1 VTSAP
6 LWSPDPRAAA
16 ESALARFRAAA
27 ARESHQPI
35 EDYAA
40 LQRWALAEPE
50 AFWRLWLQ
58 RSRLSFEGSPDV
70 VLEGSGVEA
79 ARFFPGL
86 RMSYAE
92 NLLTSEGLPEAQR
105 PALIGRDEQGGR
117 SVRRRD
123 ELLAEVRNLAGALQA
138 LGLGPGDAVACISGN
153 RPEAVIACLAATAI
167 GAVWS
172 SLAPDLGF
180 EATLERLSQLQP
192 KLLFAGSTHRHHGAE
207 KDQRPRL
214 QTLVQALPNL
224 RGLVALR
231 GALALTGVALPEYE
245 FASLVAS
252 GPPLARFPRLPFDH
266 PLFVLFS
273 SGTTGR
279 PKGIVHGIGG
289 TLLEHS
295 KEHALHSGFGAADTL
310 YFHTTCG
317 WMMWNWQLSALAQGT
332 TLVLYDGS
340 VSFPESE
347 ALLQMLL
354 EEQVTVFGTSP
365 AYLQYLAQADI
376 VPRELGD
383 WSRLRAIQSTGSVL
397 FPAQFEWVQRQWR
410 NLPVQSIS
418 GGTDILGCFVLG
430 NPELPVHAGESQCVS
445 LGLDVRAFADGAA
458 RSTGAG
464 ELVCCNPFP
473 SRPVGFLSDPDG
485 RRYHEAYF
493 AEHPGLWT
501 HGDFVELLPHGG
513 ARVLGRSDGTLNV
526 KGVRIGPAE
535 IYAIL
540 QGFPEIQDCMA
551 LEQRAE
557 RELGGSRL
565 VLLLVLAPGQD
576 LVRPLV
582 LRLKKALHDHGSIN
596 HVPAVVARVSGLPV
610 TFSGKKS
617 ERAATDALHGRPV
630 ANRSA
635 LRNPETL
642 DEIAAHPDLK
652 LA

>member
-1 VTSAP
+1 MNSAMAS
-6 LWSPDPRAAA
+6 LRAAV
-16 ESALARFRAAA
+16 ALQ
-27 ARESHQPI
+27 SGQPI
-35 EDYAA
+35 ADYAA
-40 LQRWALAEPE
+40 LQRWSLAQPA

-58 RSRLSFEGSPDV
+58 RSGLCFEGSPEV
-70 VLEGSGVEA
+70 ALTGSGVEA
-79 ARFFPGL
+79 TRFFPGL
-86 RMSYAE
+86 RLSYAE
-92 NLLTSEGLPEAQR
+92 NLLVGPDQR
-105 PALIGRDEQGGR
+105 PALIGRDEQGAR
-117 SVRRRD
+117 SVRTRG
-123 ELLAEVRNLAGALQA
+123 ELAGEVRRLAGALRE
-138 LGLGPGDAVACISGN
+138 LGLGAGDAVACISGN
-153 RPEAVIACLAATAI
+153 RPEAVVACLAATAL
-167 GAVWS
+167 GAVWT
-172 SLAPDLGF
+172 SLAPDLGY
-180 EATLERLSQLQP
+180 EAALERLSQLRP
-192 KLLFAGSTHRHHGAE
+192 KLLFADSTHQHHGVE
-207 KDQRPRL
+207 RDQRVRL
-214 QTLVQALPNL
+214 QTLVQALPDL
-224 RGLVALR
+224 RALVALR
-231 GALALTGVALPEYE
+231 GALELPGVALPEYGL
-245 FASLVAS
+245 ASLVA
-252 GPPLARFPRLPFDH
+252 GGAPLASFPRFAFDH

-295 KEHALHSGFGAADTL
+295 KEHALHSGLGREDTL

-340 VSFPESE
+340 VSFPGSD
-347 ALLQMLL
+347 ALLQLLL
-354 EEQVTVFGTSP
+354 EERVTVFGTSP

-376 VPRELGD
+376 APRGLGD
-383 WSRLRAIQSTGSVL
+383 WRHLRAIQSTGSIL
-397 FPAQFEWVQRQWR
+397 FPAQFEWVWR
-410 NLPVQSIS
+410 EWCDVPLQSIS

-445 LGLDVRAFADGAA
+445 LGLDVRAFSDGAA
-458 RSTGAG
+458 RATGVG
-464 ELVCCNPFP
+464 ELVCCNAFP
-473 SRPVGFLSDPDG
+473 SRPVGFLNDADG
-485 RRYHEAYF
+485 RRYHEAYY
-493 AEHPGLWT
+493 AENPGLWT

-565 VLLLVLAPGQD
+565 VLLVVLAPGQE

-582 LRLKKALHDHGSIN
+582 LRIKKALHEHGSMN
-596 HVPAVVARVSGLPV
+596 HVPAVVARVSGVPL

-642 DEIAAHPDLK
+642 AEIAAHPELR
-652 LA
+652 L

>member
-1 VTSAP
+1 MSSAMAG
-6 LWSPDPRAAA
+6 LRAAV
-16 ESALARFRAAA
+16 ARQTG
-27 ARESHQPI
+27 QPI
-35 EDYAA
+35 ADYAA
-40 LQRWALAEPE
+40 LQRWALAQPGD
-50 AFWRLWLQ
+50 FWRLWLQ
-58 RSRLSFEGSPDV
+58 RSGLCFEGSPDPA
-70 VLEGSGVEA
+70 LEGNGVEA
-79 ARFFPGL
+79 ARFFPGVRL
-86 RMSYAE
+86 SYAE
-92 NLLTSEGLPEAQR
+92 NLLAREGDADLER

-117 SVRRRD
+117 SVRSRGA
-123 ELLAEVRNLAGALQA
+123 LLREVRQLAAALRD
-138 LGLGPGDAVACISGN
+138 LGLEAGDAVACISGN
-153 RPEAVIACLAATAI
+153 RPEAVVACLAATAL
-167 GAVWS
+167 GAQWT
-172 SLAPDLGF
+172 SLAPDLGH
-180 EATLERLSQLQP
+180 EAALERLSQLRP
-192 KLLFAGSTHRHHGAE
+192 KLLFADSTQRHHGAE
-207 KDQRPRL
+207 RDQRARL
-214 QTLVQALPNL
+214 RTLVQALPSV
-224 RGLVALR
+224 RALVALR
-231 GALALTGVALPEYE
+231 ADLSLPGVELPEHRFGE
-245 FASLVAS
+245 LIANAA
-252 GPPLARFPRLPFDH
+252 PLERFPRLPFDH

-295 KEHALHSGFGAADTL
+295 KEHALHSGLGRADTL

-340 VSFPESE
+340 VSYPASD

-354 EEQVTVFGTSP
+354 QERVTVFGTSP

-376 VPRELGD
+376 APRDLGD
-383 WSRLRAIQSTGSVL
+383 WSHLRAIQSTGSIL
-397 FPAQFEWVQRQWR
+397 FPAQFEWVWRQWR
-410 NLPVQSIS
+410 ELPVQSIS

-445 LGLDVRAFADGAA
+445 LGLDVRAFADGVA
-458 RSTGAG
+458 RATGSG

-473 SRPVGFLSDPDG
+473 SRPVGFLGDPQG
-485 RRYHEAYF
+485 QRYHEAYY
-493 AEHPGLWT
+493 AENPGLWT

-540 QGFPEIQDCMA
+540 QSFPEIQDCMA

-565 VLLLVLAPGQD
+565 VLLLVLAPGQE
-576 LVRPLV
+576 LARPLV
-582 LRLKKALHDHGSIN
+582 LRIKKALHDHGSQN
-596 HVPAVVARVSGLPV
+596 HVPAVVARVSGVPL

-642 DEIAAHPDLK
+642 DEIAALPELR
-652 LA
+652 L